1 VTFTSDNRADLANV
15 KVPALVL
22 QCSED
27 VIAPQVVGEYVHRAI
42 PDSQFVQMEATGH
55 CPNLSAP
62 AETIL
67 AIKAF
72 L

>member
-1 VTFTSDNRADLANV
+1 
-15 KVPALVL
+15 VL
-22 QCSED
+22 QCADD
-27 VIAPQVVGEYVHRAI
+27 VIAPRAVGEYVHEHLG
-42 PDSQFVQMEATGH
+42 DSSLVLLEATGH

-62 AETIL
+62 EETVA